1 MPIGHGGAF
10 IWVSHSTVTGSP
22 GTDGAAHE
30 HAGKNA
36 LVGHNTVTDLLADGA
51 VLVALLA
58 DLRHLQ
64 QRPADAQAR
73 PDGQRFQLE
82 ALDQDV
88 FCERTRRKLRQ
99 DGTHRLHALGGEQ
112 ADLPVPGS
120 RVRIALDAM
129 SGAELSLRYR
139 MLHRS
144 LPLADTD
151 GKHLSRWLHTTSLR
165 ITN

>member
-1 MPIGHGGAF
+1 MGFSFDHDRVARA
-10 IWVSHSTVTGSP
+10 
-22 GTDGAAHE
+22 DGAARE

-36 LVGHNTVTDLLADGA
+36 LAGHNTVTDLLADGA

-64 QRPADAQAR
+64 QRPADAQAH

-99 DGTHRLHALGGEQ
+99 DGTRRLHAFGGER
-112 ADLPVPGS
+112 ADLPGPARASPSMPCPARSRTSDTGCFIVPFRLLIQTASTFPDGFTRHPS
-120 RVRIALDAM
+120 ALQ
-129 SGAELSLRYR
+129 
-139 MLHRS
+139 
-144 LPLADTD
+144 TD
-151 GKHLSRWLHTTSLR
+151 LVGLL
-165 ITN
+165 

>member
-1 MPIGHGGAF
+1 MSTRAKMPLA
-10 IWVSHSTVTGSP
+10 
-22 GTDGAAHE
+22 
-30 HAGKNA
+30 
-36 LVGHNTVTDLLADGA
+36 GHNTVTDLLADGA

-120 RVRIALDAM
+120 RVRIALDGHGPAR
-129 SGAELSLRYR
+129 SRTSDTGCFIVPF
-139 MLHRS
+139 RS
-144 LPLADTD
+144 LIQTA
-151 GKHLSRWLHTTSLR
+151 KHLSRWLHTTSLR

>member
-1 MPIGHGGAF
+1 M
-10 IWVSHSTVTGSP
+10 TGSP

-99 DGTHRLHALGGEQ
+99 DGTHRLHALDGLSRLT
-112 ADLPVPGS
+112 AVPGS

-151 GKHLSRWLHTTSLR
+151 GQAPFPMAPHDIPPHYKLTW
-165 ITN
+165 